1 MAEAAVQSTPAGQTT
16 SVVKNLTQVRGIGFA
31 AVFVFALSSIAL
43 TYSGAIPFSVIAGMV
58 PGGSLFGIISVA
70 LVLSLL
76 HAYTYAV
83 IGAAAPRNGADYVV
97 ASRVLSPALAFASSW
112 MLVFFTSV
120 AAGLVITY
128 IAQSTLPVIFQVVSL
143 ITTNKDLLEYIPLI
157 TSPTN
162 IVSIGTL
169 GVVLVF
175 ILLILPSRVTHRVL
189 SIGLILTL
197 VAWAVLFFQMGSGQ
211 GPAFALGWDKLMG
224 QGSFS
229 NQLIQAANL
238 GMATNP
244 SFGIVALAGM
254 VLSFWIFSGYFNP
267 TLIAGE
273 VQRPEKNLLSGTW
286 LALLVAWAV
295 LVLAVFF
302 VGRLIS
308 PEWLSAQSFLSL
320 SAAHD
325 GQAAPSLLLYASILK
340 PSPVLTWLVGII
352 WVYTFLNLAHTY
364 LYTSS
369 RVIMT
374 WAEDRI
380 LPDIFAFIHPRLHS
394 PLIAVL
400 MVSLLAELG
409 VLAASIGGN
418 SGINITSVLFLAITQ
433 VLPVSGIMLLP
444 FLKKDWFE
452 RSVPLVRRK
461 VGRVPVITIVGG
473 ASLLYL
479 AGVIAAVLAL
489 PDRWQFSLPS
499 LWVVALMF
507 LMGLVW
513 YYGRRY
519 TLKRRG
525 EDLDAFIK
533 HLPEPK

>member
-1 MAEAAVQSTPAGQTT
+1 M
-16 SVVKNLTQVRGIGFA
+16 R
-31 AVFVFALSSIAL
+31 
-43 TYSGAIPFSVIAGMV
+43 
-58 PGGSLFGIISVA
+58 
-70 LVLSLL
+70 
-76 HAYTYAV
+76 
-83 IGAAAPRNGADYVV
+83 
-97 ASRVLSPALAFASSW
+97 
-112 MLVFFTSV
+112 
-120 AAGLVITY
+120 
-128 IAQSTLPVIFQVVSL
+128 
-143 ITTNKDLLEYIPLI
+143 
-157 TSPTN
+157 
-162 IVSIGTL
+162 
-169 GVVLVF
+169 
-175 ILLILPSRVTHRVL
+175 
-189 SIGLILTL
+189 
-197 VAWAVLFFQMGSGQ
+197 
-211 GPAFALGWDKLMG
+211 
-224 QGSFS
+224 
-229 NQLIQAANL
+229 
-238 GMATNP
+238 
-244 SFGIVALAGM
+244 
-254 VLSFWIFSGYFNP
+254 
-267 TLIAGE
+267 
-273 VQRPEKNLLSGTW
+273 GTW

-507 LMGLVW
+507 
-513 YYGRRY
+513 
-519 TLKRRG
+519 
-525 EDLDAFIK
+525 
-533 HLPEPK
+533 